1 MLGNHGSRGLSHP
14 KVDAQAGLPAGT
26 ASYYFRTRQ
35 SLLHAIAA
43 RVVELD
49 VADLSMLTELGGSA
63 SAGGVGASVASA
75 GGAGAKAGPPAVDLG
90 GSEPGPPAMNLA
102 DDGSS
107 GYSGTRGLAALV
119 MLSGTEPWLTRTRA
133 RLELMLLGRND
144 PTLAEEFLD
153 FGTRLYGL
161 ARDAVAQWQAGEG
174 SSDGAVPVAS
184 ADEQAVLVLTYISG
198 VMMTFVHG
206 MPVVTDVD
214 RLDGQIRQILR
225 SGGT

>member
-1 MLGNHGSRGLSHP
+1 MLGTRGSRGLSHP
-14 KVDAQAGLPAGT
+14 KVDAEAGLPPGT

-35 SLLHAIAA
+35 SLLHAIAG

-49 VADLSMLTELGGSA
+49 VADLSMLTELG
-63 SAGGVGASVASA
+63 
-75 GGAGAKAGPPAVDLG
+75 
-90 GSEPGPPAMNLA
+90 

-133 RLELMLLGRND
+133 RLELMLLGRSD
-144 PTLAEEFLD
+144 PGLAERFLE
-153 FGTRLYGL
+153 FGTRLYAL
-161 ARDAVAQWQAGEG
+161 ARDAVAQWQAGERAG
-174 SSDGAVPVAS
+174 DAADGTPGPS

-206 MPVVTDVD
+206 LPVVSDTDQ
-214 RLDGQIRQILR
+214 LDLQIRQILR
-225 SGGT
+225 SGTQIGRAHV